1 MFSKVPAKKACPA
14 AIFSL
19 LAYKGLL
26 LLYSITLATATPPV
40 VL

>member
-26 LLYSITLATATPPV
+26 LLDHSFATATPPV
-40 VL
+40 V